1 MSEKNF
7 SSNTTNNST
16 NNKSSSNS
24 SGGGLAAS
32 LPIIAQ
38 KPLINKVKNRLLF
51 VSPTVKACLE
61 PECQK
66 TDFCTEGPKA
76 LGKGGFGEVWKVIH
90 KKTNNTYVIKVIDK
104 KNIIEQKLIEQMNRE
119 IEIMYKIDH
128 PHIVK
133 LVNHF
138 EDDSK
143 FYLILHYA
151 SKGQLYSLLKKQ
163 GKFDERTTAQFIRE
177 TIEAVKYLHSF
188 DPPIIHRDIKP
199 ENLLLDENMRIKLA
213 DFGWSNFK
221 DNEETRNTYCGTP
234 EYLSPEMVKRIGHD
248 ASVDIWSLGVLLFEL
263 LAGYAPF
270 SGANQD
276 ELFSNIRK
284 VKINWPSDF
293 PPLAK
298 NLITR
303 VLKLNPKDR
312 MTLDEILMHTW
323 FEKNPLSQP
332 ILKKQSADAQ
342 QVLLSLMINT
352 QCFSGKAAEE
362 EKMLRKSIVAK
373 TRQTNNANQGLEAT
387 NGADALEAERLKML
401 VQAQLAEIDKLN
413 KENSQLKGKLEKC
426 EADFSSLKSESLK
439 LRESANSAKALQ
451 DENHKLKEEIDKFK
465 VLNQDRIGLL
475 SELEEKNNLIFELK
489 NEIKNLEHEIESVAK
504 MEAQLRDKNKEL
516 SSSLEGCEFKLKE
529 ARTQV
534 LQADKER
541 EDLSSSYQK
550 KLEIM
555 QIKLFNKSS
564 DNEDA
569 SCESS
574 LSQVS
579 KIMEIFNDSLCELK
593 SQFASKI
600 TNLTHT
606 LSEVKEKCLKSESS
620 IMNIINEKNLELLDV
635 IKKVRNVLE
644 EDINKARFRLN
655 AENKSK
661 TSDIIEWYKKQV
673 QELQPYKSK
682 FNALDAQLKILENAN
697 KLLAAKLGDINVKLV
712 TEEKLQVLSKE
723 KIIELQRKIEDLEA
737 KLCDIKHFVYNNLN
751 GDLLDEFNS
760 FYNNQ
765 TIK

>member
-1 MSEKNF
+1 MSEKYLPT
-7 SSNTTNNST
+7 SST
-16 NNKSSSNS
+16 NMSTVSNQQAPLLQTIS
-24 SGGGLAAS
+24 
-32 LPIIAQ
+32 Q
-38 KPLINKVKNRLLF
+38 KPIINKVKNRLLF
-51 VSPTVKACLE
+51 LSPTVKACLE

-90 KKTNNTYVIKVIDK
+90 KKTNNIYVIKVIDK
-104 KNIIEQKLIEQMNRE
+104 KNIIEQKLVEQMNRE
-119 IEIMYKIDH
+119 IEIMYKVDH

-163 GKFDERTTAQFIRE
+163 GKFDEKTTAQFIRE

-199 ENLLLDENMRIKLA
+199 ENLLLDENLRIKLA

-248 ASVDIWSLGVLLFEL
+248 SSVDIWSLGVLLFEL

-284 VKINWPSDF
+284 IRINWPTDF

-303 VLKLNPKDR
+303 ILKLNPKER

-323 FEKNPLSQP
+323 FEKNPLSRP
-332 ILKKQSADAQ
+332 VLKKQPADEKL
-342 QVLLSLMINT
+342 VLLTHMINT
-352 QCFSGKAAEE
+352 RNFSNKAAEE
-362 EKMLRKSIVAK
+362 EKMLRKSIITK
-373 TRQTNNANQGLEAT
+373 TRQTNANNGLEGQY
-387 NGADALEAERLKML
+387 GADSAESDRLKAIL
-401 VQAQLAEIDKLN
+401 QAQHVECEKLN
-413 KENSQLKGKLEKC
+413 KENSQLKTKLEKV
-426 EADFSSLKSESLK
+426 EADFLSLKTENLK
-439 LRESANSAKALQ
+439 LREGHLSAKALQ
-451 DENHKLKEEIDKFK
+451 DENLKLKEEIDKFK

-489 NEIKNLEHEIESVAK
+489 NEIKNLENEIESIAK
-504 MEAQLRDKNKEL
+504 MESQLRDKNKEL
-516 SSSLEGCEFKLKE
+516 NSSLESNEAKIKE
-529 ARTQV
+529 MRM
-534 LQADKER
+534 LLIQAEKER
-541 EDLSSSYQK
+541 EDLASSYQK

-555 QIKLFNKSS
+555 QIKLFNKTDS
-564 DNEDA
+564 EDA
-569 SCESS
+569 GSESN

-579 KIMEIFNDSLCELK
+579 KVIEIFNDSLAELK
-593 SQFASKI
+593 SQFGSKI
-600 TNLTHT
+600 ANLINTF
-606 LSEVKEKCLKSESS
+606 SEIKEKCMKSESS
-620 IMNIINEKNLELLDV
+620 IMSIINEKSVEVLDV
-635 IKKVRNVLE
+635 IRRVRNALE

-673 QELQPYKSK
+673 QELQPFKSK
-682 FNALDAQLKILENAN
+682 FNALDSQLKIIENAN
-697 KLLAAKLGDINVKLV
+697 KQLNFKVNDYEVRIATG
-712 TEEKLQVLSKE
+712 EKLENLCKE
-723 KIIELQRKIEDLEA
+723 KIQELQRKIEDLEA

>member
-7 SSNTTNNST
+7 ITNTNST
-16 NNKSSSNS
+16 NSSSS
-24 SGGGLAAS
+24 SASS
-32 LPIIAQ
+32 LPTISA
-38 KPLINKVKNRLLF
+38 KPIINKVKNRLLLL
-51 VSPTVKACLE
+51 SPTVKACLE

-90 KKTNNTYVIKVIDK
+90 KKTNNVYVIKVIDK
-104 KNIIEQKLIEQMNRE
+104 KNIIEQKLVEQMNRE

-128 PHIVK
+128 PHTVK

-143 FYLILHYA
+143 FYLVLHYA

-163 GKFDERTTAQFIRE
+163 GKFDECTAAQFIRE

-221 DNEETRNTYCGTP
+221 DDAETRNTYCGTP

-276 ELFSNIRK
+276 ELFANIRK

-303 VLKLNPKDR
+303 ILKLNSKDR
-312 MTLDEILMHTW
+312 MSLEEILMHTW
-323 FEKNPLSQP
+323 FEKNPISLP
-332 ILKKQSADAQ
+332 ILKRQVMDEK

-352 QCFSGKAAEE
+352 QHFSSKAAED
-362 EKMLRKSIVAK
+362 EKSLRKSVIAK
-373 TRQTNNANQGLEAT
+373 TRQTNVNQGLEAG
-387 NGADALEAERLKML
+387 NGAETQETERLKVIM
-401 VQAQLAEIDKLN
+401 QAQHVECDRLN
-413 KENSQLKGKLEKC
+413 KENSQSKTKMEKLEI
-426 EADFSSLKSESLK
+426 DFLSLKTESLK
-439 LRESANSAKALQ
+439 LRENQNNFKTIQ
-451 DENHKLKEEIDKFK
+451 DENYKLREEIDKFK

-475 SELEEKNNLIFELK
+475 SELEENNNLIFDLK
-489 NEIKNLEHEIESVAK
+489 NEIRNLEHEIESIARTESFLK
-504 MEAQLRDKNKEL
+504 DKNKEL
-516 SSSLEGCEFKLKE
+516 NSNFENSEIKVKE
-529 ARTQV
+529 IRTH
-534 LQADKER
+534 LLLAEKEK
-541 EDLSSSYQK
+541 EDLASSYQK
-550 KLEIM
+550 KLEII
-555 QIKLFNKSS
+555 QIKLFNKSDS
-564 DNEDA
+564 DDA
-569 SCESS
+569 SSESN

-579 KIMEIFNDSLCELK
+579 KVIEIFNDSLTELK

-600 TNLTHT
+600 SNLQHT
-606 LSEVKEKCLKSESS
+606 FSEIKEKCLKSESS
-620 IMNIINEKNLELLDV
+620 IMSIINEKNVEILDV
-635 IKKVRNVLE
+635 IKKVRTVLE
-644 EDINKARFRLN
+644 EDINKARFRLS

-673 QELQPYKSK
+673 QELQPYKNK
-682 FNALDAQLKILENAN
+682 FNALDGHFKIIENAN
-697 KLLAAKLGDINVKLV
+697 KQLSIRIADLEIRLV
-712 TEEKLQVLSKE
+712 TGEKLEVLCKE
-723 KIIELQRKIEDLEA
+723 KILELQRKIEDLEA

-751 GDLLDEFNS
+751 GDLLDGFNS
-760 FYNNQ
+760 YYNNQ